1 MPSIASAVAS
11 IKRTDSLVPAE
22 EILLAAARVGHRFR
36 DRVFGPVLTVQ
47 LLVLQV
53 LHGNVSCRRTLRKA
67 GLEEDPT
74 CYARARHRLPVSLF
88 EALLEAV
95 TRRVRDA
102 HHHAGLWRG
111 HRVFAID
118 GSGIGMQDTP
128 ELRERF
134 GVPGERAP
142 GCGNPVMHT
151 LWLIDAATG
160 LITGLATNPWNTHDL
175 ASAKDLHQ
183 AMEEDDV
190 LVADRAFGTFAHL
203 AHLVQ
208 AGKHGVLRLHQNQIV
223 SFKAH
228 RKAACE
234 LPKSKRAGKPRSK
247 WLRKLG
253 RLDQVVR
260 YQKPDERPAWMTA
273 EAYALLPEELVVR
286 ELRYRIDRT
295 GFRTKQVTLIT
306 SLTDPARYPKSELAA
321 LYGQRWRVE
330 TDLRDLKQTL
340 GADVLRCGT
349 VAGVGRE
356 LLTFALVYNLVRELM
371 LEAADRQGCHPRD
384 LMFVDALDILRESPE
399 LRCLLTIMFKEHR
412 PGRSGP
418 RTIKR
423 RKDRYSYAKETH
435 AAYQARIGAQ
445 ELKVA

>member
-1 MPSIASAVAS
+1 MM
-11 IKRTDSLVPAE
+11 
-22 EILLAAARVGHRFR
+22 
-36 DRVFGPVLTVQ
+36 
-47 LLVLQV
+47 
-53 LHGNVSCRRTLRKA
+53 
-67 GLEEDPT
+67 
-74 CYARARHRLPVSLF
+74 
-88 EALLEAV
+88 
-95 TRRVRDA
+95 
-102 HHHAGLWRG
+102 
-111 HRVFAID
+111 D

-128 ELRERF
+128 QLRARF

-151 LWLIDAATG
+151 LWLIDVATG

-175 ASAKDLHQ
+175 TSAEGLHQ
-183 AMEEDDV
+183 AMEQDDV

-253 RLDQVVR
+253 RLDQVVL
-260 YQKPDERPAWMTA
+260 YQKPDARPAWMTA

-286 ELRYRIDRT
+286 ELRYRIDRA
-295 GFRTKQVTLIT
+295 GFRTEQVTLIT
-306 SLTDPARYPKSELAA
+306 SLTDPTRYPKSELAA

-371 LEAADRQGCHPRD
+371 LEAADRQDCHPRD
-384 LMFVDALDILRESPE
+384 LMFIDALDILRESPE
-399 LRCLLTIMFKEHR
+399 LRHLLAVMFKEHR
-412 PGRSGP
+412 PGRSAS